1 MVEYNQFDF
10 NPGGRKK
17 VIFSI
22 DGGGMR
28 GTIVVA
34 MLAELE
40 LVMGKPVYEMVDFVG
55 GTSTGAIIAA
65 AFGLHISAT
74 DLLEIVYKD
83 RLPKAIGS
91 RGLGVWLRFIRNGFR
106 YFYDLE
112 IIVNAL
118 KSLAEG
124 KRVRDLQSPAVLL
137 TAKDLHTSN
146 TYFIVSTGPGAEA
159 FSDWPVTAAVAASG
173 AAPIYFPSVIHRL
186 VDGGVGVF
194 GNPSL
199 ATATEAMEYIKGG
212 FADHNVIHISFG
224 TGYTPNVAPPDRV
237 RGWTVINWIE
247 YVIGEGMEDAA
258 LQQAM
263 ITRGIY
269 ADRTDF
275 RRYNPLL
282 TRDNIEHVLGVPTGR
297 IDPMYLGLDSTDPEA
312 IDLMEKIGRAYAHK
326 IDWRKSRTIHDLPD
340 EFPHDKT
347 PGIMPWHTVG
357 GRPAPTIQPVDFAGS
372 IFDV

>member
-1 MVEYNQFDF
+1 MVEYHQFDF

-65 AFGLHISAT
+65 GLGLHISAN
-74 DLLEIVYKD
+74 DMLEMIYKD
-83 RLPKAIGS
+83 RLPKAIGK
-91 RGLGVWLRFIRNGFR
+91 RGLRVWLRFIGNGLR

-112 IIVNAL
+112 IIVEAL

-124 KRVRDLQSPAVLL
+124 KRVCDLQAPAVLL
-137 TAKDLHTSN
+137 TTKDLQTSN
-146 TYFIVSTGPGAEA
+146 TYFIVSTGPGAKA
-159 FSDWPVTAAVAASG
+159 FSEWPVTAAVAASG
-173 AAPIYFPSVIHRL
+173 AAPVYFPSVIHRL

-199 ATATEAMEYIKGG
+199 ATVTEAMEYIKGG
-212 FADHNVIHISFG
+212 FEDDNVIHISFG
-224 TGYTPNVAPPDRV
+224 TGYTPNNAAPKIV
-237 RGWTVINWIE
+237 QGWNIVNWVSYVINA
-247 YVIGEGMEDAA
+247 GLEDAT

-263 ITRGIY
+263 ITRSIY
-269 ADRTDF
+269 ADRLDY

-282 TRDNIEHVLGVPTGR
+282 TIDNVENKLGVPTNG
-297 IDPMYLGLDSTDPEA
+297 IDPATLGLDSTDPKA
-312 IDLMEKIGRAYAHK
+312 VALMEKIGRAYAHK
-326 IDWRKSRTIHDLPD
+326 IDWRHSRTKYDLPD
-340 EFPHDKT
+340 EFPDDDM
-347 PGIMPWHTVG
+347 PGVMPWHTIG
-357 GRPAPTIQPVDFAGS
+357 GRSAPEIQPVDFTGT